1 MTIAGRTLSAFL
13 GSLLGATALPLDV
26 APASVAVQKFAQ
38 PGSGTGSE
46 LLNQSHTNNS
56 LSASVPL
63 NPKFANERAAKS
75 SELRI
80 RDTSAQAD
88 FRGETISIQIGY
100 GPGGGYDTYGRV
112 LARHYGRFIPGNPN
126 VVPKNMPGAGSLRAA
141 NYVYNLTARDPVDIA
156 LVAASTAVE
165 PLMGND
171 QAKFDV
177 TKFGWIGSMNQDIS
191 FCGVWLA
198 PGLPTTFPEM
208 LKPGGKELIFGSAGP
223 AAISHQH
230 PLVLKNILGANIR
243 VISGYEGQKQVNLAM
258 QRGEVHGACGLFAS
272 SIKAQWLPDVKA
284 GRLKLFLQ
292 MGPKVSDEFGKID
305 DVFDFVKADDDRKV
319 LEFHFKQTILGRPF
333 AASPNLPKDRLAA
346 LRTAFLATMKDP
358 EFLADAKKFNLDI
371 DIATADDVD
380 RLLAE
385 FASYPKSVMD
395 KAKAAIGR

>member
-1 MTIAGRTLSAFL
+1 MIFARRALSSFL
-13 GSLLGATALPLDV
+13 GSLLGVAALPFDV
-26 APASVAVQKFAQ
+26 APAV
-38 PGSGTGSE
+38 
-46 LLNQSHTNNS
+46 
-56 LSASVPL
+56 
-63 NPKFANERAAKS
+63 
-75 SELRI
+75 
-80 RDTSAQAD
+80 AQAD

-100 GPGGGYDTYGRV
+100 GPGGGYDTYGRA
-112 LARHYGRFIPGNPN
+112 LARHFGRFIPGNPN

-141 NYVYNLTARDPVDIA
+141 NYVYNLTARDPIDIA
-156 LVAASTAVE
+156 LISASTAVE

-208 LKPGGKELIFGSAGP
+208 LKPGGQELIFGSAGP

-230 PLVLKNILGANIR
+230 PLVLKNVLGANLR

-292 MGPKVSDEFGKID
+292 MGPKVSDEFGPVL
-305 DVFDFVKADDDRKV
+305 DVFDFVKTDEDRKV

-333 AASPNLPKDRLAA
+333 AASPNVPKDRVAA

-371 DIATADDVD
+371 DIATADEVG

-385 FASYPKSVMD
+385 FASYPKSVID